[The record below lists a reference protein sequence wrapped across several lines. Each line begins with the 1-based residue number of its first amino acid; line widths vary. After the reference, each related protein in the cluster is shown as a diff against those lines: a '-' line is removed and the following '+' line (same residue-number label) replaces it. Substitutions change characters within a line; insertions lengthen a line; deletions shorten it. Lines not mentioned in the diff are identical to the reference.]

1 MLPMQSWYLIW
12 KAILSK
18 KVHNQILEK
27 VQSFLK
33 TATEKSVAV
42 DDVLI
47 EEFGE
52 MCKDAFRKQFTD
64 KRETEFRARMSNIG
78 KPLCQL
84 QMEKQ
89 GVEQESQPYNNKMRN
104 TFGDLIEALAVTLLK
119 ASNVNVTSTQK
130 PVSYN
135 LGNSKILGSY
145 DIDIDDTIY
154 DIKSASP
161 WAFEHKFG
169 DEGGFKS
176 IVDDDTFGY
185 LSQGYLYSESE
196 NKRFGGWIVINKST
210 GEWLVTDTPA
220 EDEEYKDIAINK
232 AKDNISALDEDKP
245 FRRCF
250 SDIEETFRKVPTGN
264 RVLGI
269 VCSFCPYKFT
279 CWGKD
284 KLQYLPQQ
292 QSKGKSPKWV
302 YYTELNNPREISEDT
317 Q

>member
-1 MLPMQSWYLIW
+1 M
-12 KAILSK
+12 
-18 KVHNQILEK
+18 
-27 VQSFLK
+27 
-33 TATEKSVAV
+33 ATEDSVAV
-42 DDVLI
+42 SDKLI
-47 EEFGE
+47 DEFGE

-64 KRETEFRARMSNIG
+64 KRDKTFKARMSNIG

-84 QMEKQ
+84 QMEKSNAKPE
-89 GVEQESQPYNNKMRN
+89 GQPYNNKMRN
-104 TFGDLIEALAVTLLK
+104 TFGDLIEALAVTIIK
-119 ASNVNVTSTQK
+119 ASGIKVDSTQK
-130 PVSYN
+130 SVSYN
-135 LGNSKILGSY
+135 MDKSKIDGTYDIEIGNS
-145 DIDIDDTIY
+145 IY

-161 WAFEHKFG
+161 YAFEHKFG
-169 DEGGFKS
+169 DEGGFNS
-176 IVDDDTFGY
+176 IVEDDSFGY

-210 GEWLVTDTPA
+210 GEWLVTETPT
-220 EDEEYKDIAINK
+220 EDEKYKNIAINLSK
-232 AKDNISALDEDKP
+232 ENLHALDEGKP

-250 SDIEETFRKVPTGN
+250 SDIEETFRKIPTGN

-269 VCSFCPYKFT
+269 VCSFCPYKFP

-302 YYTELNNPREISEDT
+302 YYTEVNNPRETSEDT

>member
-1 MLPMQSWYLIW
+1 MS
-12 KAILSK
+12 
-18 KVHNQILEK
+18 NQILEN

-33 TATEKSVAV
+33 MATDDSVAV
-42 DDVLI
+42 SDKLI
-47 EEFGE
+47 DEFGE

-64 KRETEFRARMSNIG
+64 KREKSFRARMSNIG

-84 QMEKQ
+84 QMEKSNAKPE
-89 GVEQESQPYNNKMRN
+89 GQPYNNKMRN
-104 TFGDLIEALAVTLLK
+104 TFGDLIEALAVTIIK
-119 ASNVNVTSTQK
+119 ASGIKVDSTQK
-130 PVSYN
+130 SVSYN
-135 LGNSKILGSY
+135 IDKSKIDGTY
-145 DIDIDDTIY
+145 DIEIGKSIY

-169 DEGGFKS
+169 DEGGFNS
-176 IVDDDTFGY
+176 IVEDDSFGY

-210 GEWLVTDTPA
+210 GEWLVTETPT
-220 EDEEYKDIAINK
+220 EDEKYKNIAINLSK
-232 AKDNISALDEDKP
+232 ENLHALDEGKP

-250 SDIEETFRKVPTGN
+250 SDIEETFRKIPTGN
-264 RVLGI
+264 KVLGI
-269 VCSFCPYKFT
+269 VCSFCPYKFP

-302 YYTELNNPREISEDT
+302 YYTEVNNPRETSENT